1 MWLCMADP
9 SNNPDHPGWP
19 LRNMLL
25 LAAKQWQASE
35 LSVLCVRDHRGKLDA
50 KRSLFLHVNLP
61 HIPTG
66 DLYQHNVARVMQRQC
81 CARLKGNS
89 RWMHAIHCL

>member
-1 MWLCMADP
+1 MADP

-25 LAAKQWQASE
+25 LAAKQWQVSE

-50 KRSLFLHVNLP
+50 KRSLFLNVNLP
-61 HIPTG
+61 HIPSG
-66 DLYQHNVARVMQRQC
+66 APCWILPVQMALRAYGVVQP
-81 CARLKGNS
+81 
-89 RWMHAIHCL
+89 

>member
-1 MWLCMADP
+1 MQVKQQGGKVWLCMADP

-25 LAAKQWQASE
+25 LAAKQWQVSE

-50 KRSLFLHVNLP
+50 KRSLFLNVNLP
-61 HIPTG
+61 HIPSG
-66 DLYQHNVARVMQRQC
+66 APSWVLPVKMALRAYGVVQP
-81 CARLKGNS
+81 
-89 RWMHAIHCL
+89 